1 MGGGWLIFDHRLL
14 KNIATEGTER
24 NEGGEPIK
32 DGRLKTAGR
41 FAYQSWNAGKRRE
54 APTFSMAFRLLFGL
68 LGAPG
73 SLGFEQSLESIR
85 GINILSA

>member
-54 APTFSMAFRLLFGL
+54 APTFSMAFRLLSGL

-73 SLGFEQSLESIR
+73 SIGFEQSMESIR
-85 GINILSA
+85 GIIILTA